1 MKVLHVV
8 GSRSGFFR
16 ISPVFRALRVAGA
29 ERQVIVYAGHR
40 EELAPRDRFLEELEL
55 PPPDHALGV
64 STGTSAFQTGRSLIG
79 LEPVVLRE
87 DPDWI
92 FAVGDVDAALAA
104 ALVGRKNGVPV
115 AHLEAGLRTG
125 DRLAPVEINR
135 LLTDRLSDAL
145 FTAERETSE
154 HLISEGIDAE
164 RVHYVG
170 NTVAD
175 TVSRLREQSSALELP
190 VVMGLE
196 EGSCVVASLQRT
208 SGPHRARHLE
218 DFLEALD
225 AVMFETGRSI
235 ILALDP
241 PAAADVKRQNLEHL
255 LAPLTVVHS
264 SSYVELLALIEGAGV
279 VVTNAREVQDCA
291 TVVGVPSVAV
301 GDLAVGR
308 GAIFKRGNH
317 VSVDELDRL
326 PEVVIRALTGRPAP
340 LRQELWD
347 GQAAQRIAEI
357 TMATL
362 AMSIA

>member
-8 GSRSGFFR
+8 GSRPGFFR

-29 ERQVIVYAGHR
+29 DRQVIVYAGHR
-40 EELAPRDRFLEELEL
+40 EELVPRDMFLEELEL
-55 PPPDHALGV
+55 PPPDHVLGV
-64 STGTSAFQTGRSLIG
+64 SIGTSAFQTGRSLIA

-115 AHLEAGLRTG
+115 AHLEAGLRAG
-125 DRLAPVEINR
+125 DRFSPVEINR

-175 TVSRLREQSSALELP
+175 AVSRLRDRSSALQLP
-190 VVMGLE
+190 AVMGLE
-196 EGSCVVASLQRT
+196 EGSYVVASLRRT
-208 SGPHRARHLE
+208 SGPQRADPLE
-218 DFLEALD
+218 DFLGALN
-225 AVMFETGRSI
+225 AVSFETGRST
-235 ILALDP
+235 ILMLDP
-241 PAAADVKRQNLEHL
+241 PAAANVREQRLEHL
-255 LAPLTVVHS
+255 LAPLTAVHS
-264 SSYVELLALIEGAGV
+264 TSYVELLALVEGAGV

-291 TVVGVPSVAV
+291 TVFGVPSVAV

-317 VSVDELDRL
+317 VSVDKLDRL
-326 PEVVIRALTGRPAP
+326 PEVVIRALTERSAAP
-340 LRQELWD
+340 QQELWD

-357 TMATL
+357 TMAAL
-362 AMSIA
+362 PMSIA